1 MDSKGGE
8 QVTNMRKLRKAK
20 GLTLKQVGKRIGR
33 NESCIS
39 HYETGQRKLPVATA
53 KKLANEYG
61 CDWTELYEDED
72 KDDGKTAVG

>member
-1 MDSKGGE
+1 M
-8 QVTNMRKLRKAK
+8 TNMRRLRLNK

-33 NESCIS
+33 NESCVS

-61 CDWTELYEDED
+61 CNWTELYEDD
-72 KDDGKTAVG
+72 ADGQTAVS